1 MTSTLF
7 FCVILQRNFEYMGKR
22 IELLLLLCCLLCTS
36 CFKDEPLN
44 DECDIEAA
52 YVHVDD
58 LNSVFYSAK
67 DTLVSVLYTSDKVV
81 FNVRRTAD
89 VKNLAPVF
97 KITDGATIQPA
108 NGSVQ
113 DFTNPV
119 TYTVTSE
126 NGQYKRTYTVEFSK
140 QARMVSDI
148 LKFDFENYCIDRK
161 YGSFYEWFELDEDG
175 KEWSRSWANGNLGFG
190 LSGGGTD
197 PDKYPTT
204 VEKNGYEGA
213 ALKLVTCS
221 TGVFGAMAKKYIAA
235 GNLFLGEFDLSV
247 ATTDAMRSTRFGVK
261 FDRKPIKITGYY
273 KYKPGSPFKDAQNN
287 DVAGRIDKGDV
298 YAVFYR
304 NEDENGKDVILY
316 GDDVL
321 TNRHILAI
329 ARIENMQPASEWTPF
344 EIPFVYTKDVD
355 LDLLEGNGYN
365 LTVCFSSSV
374 DGAKFEGAL
383 GSTLL
388 IDKVRIYCEE
398 EAE

>member
-1 MTSTLF
+1 
-7 FCVILQRNFEYMGKR
+7 MGKR

-52 YVHVDD
+52 YIHVDD

-126 NGQYKRTYTVEFSK
+126 DGQYKRTYTVEFRK
-140 QARMVSDI
+140 QARMVNDV
-148 LKFDFENYCIDRK
+148 LKLDFENYCIDRK
-161 YGSFYEWFELDEDG
+161 YGRFYEWFELDEDG
-175 KEWSRSWANGNLGFG
+175 KEWAKSWANGNLGFALTG
-190 LSGGGTD
+190 SSSD
-197 PDKYPTT
+197 ADAFPTT
-204 VEKNGYEGA
+204 ALKDGYDGA
-213 ALKLVTCS
+213 ALKLMTLS
-221 TGVFGAMAKKYIAA
+221 TGSLGAWAKKYIAA
-235 GNLFLGEFDLSV
+235 GNLFLGEFNLAL
-247 ATTDAMRSTRFGVK
+247 ATTEPLKSTRFGVK
-261 FDRKPIKITGYY
+261 FDRKPIKMSGYY
-273 KYKPGSPFKDAQNN
+273 QYKAGSPFKDAQNN
-287 DVAGRIDKGDV
+287 DVAGRIDKGDI

-304 NEDENGKDVILY
+304 NEDENGKEVILY

-321 TNRHILAI
+321 TNRYIVAK
-329 ARIENMQPASEWTPF
+329 ARVENLQPANEWTPF
-344 EIPFVYTKDVD
+344 EISFVYDKEVD
-355 LDLLEGNGYN
+355 LDLLNANGYN
-365 LTVCFSSSV
+365 LTVCFSSSI
-374 DGAKFEGAL
+374 DGAAFEGAI

-388 IDKVRIYCEE
+388 IDKVRIECEE